1 MRCNAVQTNVKA
13 FRRGQERQRST
24 KQHERGDAKEV
35 QNVAGIAMPVAGSV
49 ANIVQR
55 LGPRL

>member
-1 MRCNAVQTNVKA
+1 MRCNAVQTSVKA
-13 FRRGQERQRST
+13 LRRGQERQRST
-24 KQHERGDAKEV
+24 KQPERGDAKAV
-35 QNVAGIAMPVAGSV
+35 QNVAGIARPMAGSV